1 MLYYLEVFAA
11 FQLRLCMRS
20 NVVDRGELTLTA
32 EKGDAEY
39 LVGRYMSEHVCV
51 LCFLYS
57 WVLGLLSKILQR
69 CHKNSVNPN
78 EAMAKLTPSEQFL
91 EQTRQSPDPG
101 VFPEDCTLGEY
112 MEKILLYGY
121 LMVSNSHH

>member
-1 MLYYLEVFAA
+1 MLWIEVKSLSLQSKA
-11 FQLRLCMRS
+11 
-20 NVVDRGELTLTA
+20 
-32 EKGDAEY
+32 DAEY
-39 LVGRYMSEHVCV
+39 LVSRFMCEHVCV
-51 LCFLYS
+51 CVCVLRDLHS